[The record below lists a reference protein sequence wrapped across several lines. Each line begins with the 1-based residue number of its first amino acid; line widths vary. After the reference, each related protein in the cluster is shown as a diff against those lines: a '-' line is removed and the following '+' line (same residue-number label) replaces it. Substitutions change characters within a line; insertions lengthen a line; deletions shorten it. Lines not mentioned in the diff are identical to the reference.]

1 MTVTFRKFVLKFVL
15 LGWMSSVFAATEML
29 DQVVAIVDDDIIMA
43 SELRERLNTVRNT
56 LEARGVELP
65 AEDVL
70 VRETLDRLILESIQF
85 QKGRRAGVRIT
96 DAQLD
101 GAMQRIAAQNGMT
114 PAEFSQ
120 RLQAEGESYA
130 AMREQVRREMVLQ
143 RVQGGNV
150 NQRVQL
156 SPQEIDNFLATEE
169 GRILT
174 QEEYRF
180 VHALLPLSPDA
191 SNAEVKKAEAYV
203 NDLAQR
209 IQGGESFDQVIS
221 AANEYTFTGGDLGWR
236 KREDLPS
243 TFSGVAE
250 SMKRQ
255 QTSDPIRSA
264 SGFHIIYLADKRGGE
279 QLINQTSVRHILVK
293 PSEIR
298 DDDQSRQLVED
309 IRQRVIAGEQF
320 ADLAREYSEDIGSA
334 QEGGELGWTSPG
346 QMVPEFEQAMA
357 ATPIGELSEPVR
369 SQFGWH
375 VLEVLDRREQDVS
388 EQMARN
394 KAREFIY
401 QRKYQEELDAWL
413 RKIRDEAFVDIK

>member
-1 MTVTFRKFVLKFVL
+1 VTVTFRKFVLKFVL